1 MRMTKQAAS
10 SPGHSFPPSF
20 TVVAPSCARVGRV
33 RVCAVTWFLLKL
45 HMMHQFRFDKENED
59 EEFIGQPMK
68 EIWEEPVKV
77 SILV

>member
-1 MRMTKQAAS
+1 MWPIMAMDIVW
-10 SPGHSFPPSF
+10 H
-20 TVVAPSCARVGRV
+20 
-33 RVCAVTWFLLKL
+33 LLTGNGMITSTYWVKEE
-45 HMMHQFRFDKENED
+45 DKENED